1 MFLFTSLLVIGL
13 SWLVCAEAFL
23 TPRECFPRTPTFL
36 SVSRYGPPMSSP
48 ENEMD
53 ETAKR
58 KEGFRNL
65 LEQSMTTSNPDHRPR
80 LLANNMDLIMSLHGA
95 EGTQVVSELVDEA
108 KVEGEEQLQRTM
120 ELVEIILGFAE
131 DFVAQA
137 TEMDSQ
143 NKNILGKIIKTM
155 TNKDDPARDKEE
167 LLDQLMEDEKDNF
180 TPGFLR
186 HIDGE
191 CQRITNAPKMTP
203 ESARLLEML
212 RIIEARVL
220 EELGKDMGEAALVL
234 GQLMGYDNKDELL
247 GVLDAGLTVRG
258 RDFALEMA
266 ALTEE
271 ALDGFQRVLGGV
283 DPELVEHVNFIDNRL
298 REFLEDTNEFQ

>member
-1 MFLFTSLLVIGL
+1 
-13 SWLVCAEAFL
+13 
-23 TPRECFPRTPTFL
+23 
-36 SVSRYGPPMSSP
+36 MSSP

-65 LEQSMTTSNPDHRPR
+65 LEQSMTTSNPDHLPR